1 MARAP
6 CHLDRLFGF
15 LPFQDYTREDARVLK
30 AHISTDA
37 AHELGICMRAN
48 VLLHIAGFPDALY
61 LVDMAKAVRAATW
74 RLGSNRC
81 IYGPY

>member
-1 MARAP
+1 M
-6 CHLDRLFGF
+6 
-15 LPFQDYTREDARVLK
+15 
-30 AHISTDA
+30 STDA